1 MTINIAQWRAVIGIF
16 NCRSSAMPSLKFN
29 LTKNFVTLFE
39 VLLFCWHYF
48 ESAFIFL
55 LTLVYIFIFLQ
66 CHGDIEPNPGP
77 KKLKT
82 SNLSVCHWNLNSLPA
97 HSFTKLT
104 QLKAYNSIY
113 KYDFIC
119 LSETYLDSSTPDN
132 LIEIEGYKLI
142 RADHPD
148 NIKRGGVCIY
158 YKESLPIRVISTPY
172 LKEALLLEM
181 DYNNKKVMISVIYRS
196 PSQTN
201 DEFDTF
207 LSNLQ
212 LLLNDINYRKPSL
225 SVVTGDFNS
234 RCSSWW
240 SSDINTTEGLKL
252 FSSTSS
258 NGFYQLIHDPTH
270 IQANSSSCIDLVFTD
285 QPNLSVNSGVHA
297 SLHPNC
303 HHQIVHSSFNLN
315 IYYPPPYQRLIWDY
329 KKADTKIIRKALDSV
344 NWERL
349 FDSKNINEQVI
360 SLNETILNVFRNY
373 VPNKYI
379 TINDKDPVWMNEIIK
394 SKIKRKNLLF
404 KQYIQNGR
412 FESDFVFLENLIT
425 EINELISSTKNLYYE
440 NLAKKLNNPL
450 LQAKTYWSIL
460 KSFYNEKKIPII
472 PPLLVDNKFVT
483 DIQMKANIFN
493 NFFAEQC
500 TPLKNSSVLPLN
512 QMFLTQSRLNC
523 IDFNGD
529 EILKI
534 VRALNIHKAHGHDD
548 ISIRMI
554 KICDKSLVKPLIL
567 LFENSAKSSSY
578 PDIWKKSN
586 IIPVHKKN
594 DKRLVNNYRPIS
606 LLPIFGKI
614 FEKIIFNKMYSF
626 LLEENLLNPNQ
637 SGFRPSDSCIN
648 QLVAITH
655 EIFEAFDCNPS
666 LEVRSVFLDISKA
679 FDKVWHDG
687 LLYKLKSMG
696 ISGELY
702 KLLENYLSNRFQR
715 VLLNGQTSSWKPVL
729 AGVPQGSILGPLL
742 FLVYINDL
750 PDGLKSNAKLFADD
764 TSLFTIVKDKNESA
778 NILNNDLQ
786 SISTWAYNWKMLFNP
801 DPKKPAQEVLF
812 SRKYQ
817 LQTHPTISLNNV
829 QVERTT
835 SQKHLG
841 VILDEKLNFK
851 QHVDSAISKVNKG
864 ISLIKKLRYTL
875 PRKSL
880 ITIYKVFLRPLIDYG
895 DIIYDQPNNNSFCE
909 KLEVIQYKAA
919 LAITGAIQGTSRDRI
934 YAELGLESL
943 KDRRWYKRLTCMF
956 KIMNEQAPHYLI
968 NLIPKCNQ
976 SIRTRNSHIP
986 TFYCRTDCFKYS
998 FFPSTLRD
1006 WFNLDEFIRSAESIS
1021 IFKNRLLSLI
1031 RPVQSSVFNIF
1042 DPKGLKLL
1050 TRLRLEF
1057 SHLNEHRFRHN
1068 FESCVNPLCSCSL
1081 TTEDTEH
1088 YLLHCH
1094 HFTHHRIDLMNSV
1107 NSVIHNFESLSDL
1120 DKKAILLYGDPG
1132 LDNNKN
1138 KLILEATINY
1148 IKVSER
1154 FSGSLFED

>member
-1 MTINIAQWRAVIGIF
+1 
-16 NCRSSAMPSLKFN
+16 
-29 LTKNFVTLFE
+29 
-39 VLLFCWHYF
+39 
-48 ESAFIFL
+48 
-55 LTLVYIFIFLQ
+55 
-66 CHGDIEPNPGP
+66 
-77 KKLKT
+77 
-82 SNLSVCHWNLNSLPA
+82 
-97 HSFTKLT
+97 
-104 QLKAYNSIY
+104 
-113 KYDFIC
+113 
-119 LSETYLDSSTPDN
+119 
-132 LIEIEGYKLI
+132 
-142 RADHPD
+142 
-148 NIKRGGVCIY
+148 
-158 YKESLPIRVISTPY
+158 
-172 LKEALLLEM
+172 
-181 DYNNKKVMISVIYRS
+181 
-196 PSQTN
+196 
-201 DEFDTF
+201 
-207 LSNLQ
+207 
-212 LLLNDINYRKPSL
+212 
-225 SVVTGDFNS
+225 
-234 RCSSWW
+234 
-240 SSDINTTEGLKL
+240 
-252 FSSTSS
+252 
-258 NGFYQLIHDPTH
+258 
-270 IQANSSSCIDLVFTD
+270 
-285 QPNLSVNSGVHA
+285 
-297 SLHPNC
+297 
-303 HHQIVHSSFNLN
+303 
-315 IYYPPPYQRLIWDY
+315 
-329 KKADTKIIRKALDSV
+329 
-344 NWERL
+344 
-349 FDSKNINEQVI
+349 
-360 SLNETILNVFRNY
+360 
-373 VPNKYI
+373 
-379 TINDKDPVWMNEIIK
+379 MNEIIK

-404 KQYIQNGR
+404 KQYIQNGT
-412 FESDFVFLENLIT
+412 FESDFVFLGNLIT

-440 NLAKKLNNPL
+440 NLAKRLNNPL
-450 LQAKTYWSIL
+450 PQAKTYWSIL

-512 QMFLTQSRLNC
+512 QIFLTQSRLNC

-548 ISIRMI
+548 ISIKMI

-614 FEKIIFNKMYSF
+614 FEKIIFNKMFSF

-655 EIFEAFDCNPS
+655 EIFEAFDFNPS

-702 KLLENYLSNRFQR
+702 KLLENYLSNRFQG
-715 VLLNGQTSSWKPVL
+715 VLLNGQMSSWKPVL
-729 AGVPQGSILGPLL
+729 AGVSQGSILAQLL

-750 PDGLKSNAKLFADD
+750 PDGLTSNAKLFADD
-764 TSLFTIVKDKNESA
+764 TSLFTIVKDKNKSA

-786 SISTWAYNWKMLFNP
+786 SISTWAYNWKMLFSP

-829 QVERTT
+829 QVEKTT

-919 LAITGAIQGTSRDRI
+919 LAIAGAI
-934 YAELGLESL
+934 
-943 KDRRWYKRLTCMF
+943 
-956 KIMNEQAPHYLI
+956 
-968 NLIPKCNQ
+968 
-976 SIRTRNSHIP
+976 
-986 TFYCRTDCFKYS
+986 
-998 FFPSTLRD
+998 
-1006 WFNLDEFIRSAESIS
+1006 
-1021 IFKNRLLSLI
+1021 
-1031 RPVQSSVFNIF
+1031 
-1042 DPKGLKLL
+1042 
-1050 TRLRLEF
+1050 
-1057 SHLNEHRFRHN
+1057 
-1068 FESCVNPLCSCSL
+1068 
-1081 TTEDTEH
+1081 
-1088 YLLHCH
+1088 
-1094 HFTHHRIDLMNSV
+1094 
-1107 NSVIHNFESLSDL
+1107 
-1120 DKKAILLYGDPG
+1120 
-1132 LDNNKN
+1132 
-1138 KLILEATINY
+1138 
-1148 IKVSER
+1148 
-1154 FSGSLFED
+1154 